1 MSNSG
6 KLIYRIFFFFS
17 EHTCSI
23 IMWLF
28 RNLSGNLKGRL
39 VQKFVENDHIK
50 VDRLMELHF
59 KYYNKIQE
67 CDAKIEREKKV
78 GVLLTIACTLS
89 NVSCLPTSVSCE
101 RRRQTAHSPADC

>member
-1 MSNSG
+1 
-6 KLIYRIFFFFS
+6 
-17 EHTCSI
+17 
-23 IMWLF
+23 MWLF

-89 NVSCLPTSVSCE
+89 LM
-101 RRRQTAHSPADC
+101 

>member
-1 MSNSG
+1 
-6 KLIYRIFFFFS
+6 
-17 EHTCSI
+17 
-23 IMWLF
+23 
-28 RNLSGNLKGRL
+28 
-39 VQKFVENDHIK
+39 
-50 VDRLMELHF
+50 MELHF

-78 GVLLTIACTLS
+78 GVLLTIARILS